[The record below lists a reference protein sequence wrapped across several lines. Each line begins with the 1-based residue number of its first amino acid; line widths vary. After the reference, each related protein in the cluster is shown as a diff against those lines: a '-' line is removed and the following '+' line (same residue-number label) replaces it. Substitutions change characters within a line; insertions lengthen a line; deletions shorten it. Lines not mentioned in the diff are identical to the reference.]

1 MMRRRRKVRRADK
14 VFIASMVL
22 IFIYW
27 ILLLINPDS
36 TSLLTNF
43 FGWIADVSVILG
55 YPGTFFVSLLGSA
68 MVVVEVPFA
77 GVPFVLGGLR
87 EGITGPFIFDP
98 WILGLLSGVGA
109 TIGDMTSYVLG
120 YAGRR
125 LVDEASTSGFSKFVQ
140 DHPRATPV
148 AVFVL
153 ASTPLP
159 LDPAVV
165 ALGVARYTWWKLF
178 IPCLIGEIIF
188 LTLISWC
195 GRLSLD
201 WILGL
206 LGIGGP
212 VTPISATIE
221 VLGIIFLTLT
231 VYLAVR
237 LDWRKI
243 EKKLKEPV
251 DLDTE

>member
-1 MMRRRRKVRRADK
+1 MRRADQ

-22 IFIYW
+22 VFIYW
-27 ILLLINPDS
+27 ILLLVNPYS

-43 FGWIADVSVILG
+43 FDWVEDVAIILG
-55 YPGTFFVSLLGSA
+55 YPGTFLASLLGSA
-68 MVVVEVPFA
+68 SVIVEVPFA

-98 WILGLLSGVGA
+98 WVLGLLSGIGA
-109 TIGDMTSYVLG
+109 TIGDMTSYALG

-125 LVDEASTSGFSKFVQ
+125 LVDEASTSGFSKFIQ

-148 AVFVL
+148 AIFVL

-188 LTLISWC
+188 LTAISWS

-201 WILGL
+201 WILGV

-221 VLGIIFLTLT
+221 VLGIILLILT
-231 VYLAVR
+231 VYLAIR
-237 LDWRKI
+237 LDWTTI
-243 EKKLKEPV
+243 GKKLRKTDGVTNE
-251 DLDTE
+251 

>member
-1 MMRRRRKVRRADK
+1 M
-14 VFIASMVL
+14 ILVL
-22 IFIYW
+22 IYW
-27 ILLLINPDS
+27 IVLLINPVS

-43 FGWIADVSVILG
+43 FDWIADVAIILG
-55 YPGTFFVSLLGSA
+55 YPGTFLASLFGSA
-68 MVVVEVPFA
+68 SVVVEVPFA

-87 EGITGPFIFDP
+87 DGVSGPFIFDP
-98 WILGLLSGVGA
+98 WILGLLSGIGA
-109 TIGDMTSYVLG
+109 TLGDMTSYVLG

-125 LVDEASTSGFSKFVQ
+125 LVDETSTSGFSKFIQ
-140 DHPRATPV
+140 DYPRATPV
-148 AVFVL
+148 AIFVL

-165 ALGVARYTWWKLF
+165 ALGVARYKWWKIF
-178 IPCLIGEIIF
+178 IPCIIGEIIF
-188 LTLISWC
+188 LTAISWS

-206 LGIGGP
+206 LGVGGP

-221 VLGIIFLTLT
+221 VLGIVLLIVT

-237 LDWRKI
+237 LDWAAIGSRL
-243 EKKLKEPV
+243 KK
-251 DLDTE
+251 TERVISD

>member
-1 MMRRRRKVRRADK
+1 MILV
-14 VFIASMVL
+14 S
-22 IFIYW
+22 IYW
-27 ILLLINPDS
+27 VVLLINPIS

-43 FGWIADVSVILG
+43 FDWIADVAIFLG
-55 YPGTFFVSLLGSA
+55 YPGTFLASLFGSA
-68 MVVVEVPFA
+68 SVIVEVPFA

-87 EGITGPFIFDP
+87 DGVTGPFIFDP
-98 WILGLLSGVGA
+98 WLLGLLSGIGA
-109 TIGDMTSYVLG
+109 TIGDMTSYALG

-125 LVDEASTSGFSKFVQ
+125 LVNETNTNGFSKFIQ
-140 DHPRATPV
+140 EYPKATPV
-148 AVFVL
+148 AIFVL

-165 ALGVARYTWWKLF
+165 ALGVARYKWWKIF
-178 IPCLIGEIIF
+178 IPCVIGEIIF
-188 LTLISWC
+188 LTAISWS

-206 LGIGGP
+206 LGVGGP

-221 VLGIIFLTLT
+221 VLGIILLIVT

-237 LDWRKI
+237 LDWTTIGNKLRK
-243 EKKLKEPV
+243 
-251 DLDTE
+251 TEGVFSD

>member
-1 MMRRRRKVRRADK
+1 MTRRFRRMRRADL
-14 VFIASMVL
+14 VFIVSMVL
-22 IFIYW
+22 VLIYW
-27 ILLLINPDS
+27 IVLLINPVS

-43 FGWIADVSVILG
+43 FDWIADVAIFLG
-55 YPGTFFVSLLGSA
+55 YPGTFLVSLFGSA
-68 MVVVEVPFA
+68 SVIVEVPFA

-87 EGITGPFIFDP
+87 DGATGPFIFDP
-98 WILGLLSGVGA
+98 WLLGLLSGIGA
-109 TIGDMTSYVLG
+109 TIGDMTSYALG

-125 LVDEASTSGFSKFVQ
+125 LVDETNTSGFSEFIQ

-148 AVFVL
+148 AIFVL

-165 ALGVARYTWWKLF
+165 ALGVARYKWWKIF
-178 IPCLIGEIIF
+178 IPCVIGEIIF
-188 LTLISWC
+188 LTAISWS
-195 GRLSLD
+195 GRLSMD

-206 LGIGGP
+206 LGVGGP

-221 VLGIIFLTLT
+221 VLGITLLIVT

-237 LDWRKI
+237 LDWTAIGNKLRKT
-243 EKKLKEPV
+243 
-251 DLDTE
+251 DGTFSN

>member
-1 MMRRRRKVRRADK
+1 MILV
-14 VFIASMVL
+14 
-22 IFIYW
+22 FIYW
-27 ILLLINPDS
+27 ILLLINPLS

-43 FGWIADVSVILG
+43 FVWVADVAIILG
-55 YPGTFFVSLLGSA
+55 YPGTFLASLLGSA
-68 MVVVEVPFA
+68 SVVVEVPFA

-87 EGITGPFIFDP
+87 DGVTGPFIFDP
-98 WILGLLSGVGA
+98 WILGLLSGIGA
-109 TIGDMTSYVLG
+109 TIGDMTSYALG

-125 LVDEASTSGFSKFVQ
+125 LVDETSTSGFSKFVQ
-140 DHPRATPV
+140 DYPRATPV
-148 AVFVL
+148 AIFVL

-188 LTLISWC
+188 LTVISWS

-206 LGIGGP
+206 LGVGGP

-221 VLGIIFLTLT
+221 VLGIVLLIVT

-237 LDWRKI
+237 LDWATI
-243 EKKLKEPV
+243 EKKLKK
-251 DLDTE
+251 TEEVVSG